1 MRNLSKSKLI
11 AHRQCPKRLWLEL
24 NKPELLD
31 NSSSEVAFLAGHQV
45 GKIAQSIL
53 DPQMKGINV
62 DPNLIG
68 WDDSAA
74 QTKEALKLGE
84 GPIFEALLT
93 IPGALALADV
103 MRPSEDFSELQW
115 ELIEVKCSTCV
126 HDYHRDDVAIQTYI
140 AETVGINLSRVGV
153 AHINKQFVYPGEDN
167 YEGLLQIEDI
177 TEEAKGR
184 HTEVKKWIVQ
194 AQAVAALIE
203 EPTVEVG
210 DHCSSPFE
218 CGFCNYCWK
227 DVPKPKVPA
236 SILPRIRKSK
246 LKGWENQ
253 GITELSDTPDDEINE
268 SQKRVKAATLSGR
281 TYFDAKGATAA
292 LAGRTSTAYFLDFET
307 ISLAVPIWKGTRP
320 YQQITFQFSLH
331 RVDEDGTIHHSEFL
345 DLSGDDPREA
355 FIKAIIEDCGSF
367 GPIYVY
373 NSAFENT
380 RIKELAEAY
389 PSYTDKL
396 HALLPRVVDLLP
408 VARNYYYHPDQK
420 GSWSIKAI
428 LPTICPELQYSDLE
442 GVQAGSEAGIAYLEA
457 IEPKTPADRKE
468 ELRQQMLEYCK
479 LDTLATVKIWE
490 FFLEGT

>member
-1 MRNLSKSKLI
+1 LKNR
-11 AHRQCPKRLWLEL
+11 RLRSETIVVLPL
-24 NKPELLD
+24 NAA
-31 NSSSEVAFLAGHQV
+31 SVTTAGKTSQNQKFQQV
-45 GKIAQSIL
+45 
-53 DPQMKGINV
+53 
-62 DPNLIG
+62 
-68 WDDSAA
+68 
-74 QTKEALKLGE
+74 
-84 GPIFEALLT
+84 
-93 IPGALALADV
+93 
-103 MRPSEDFSELQW
+103 
-115 ELIEVKCSTCV
+115 
-126 HDYHRDDVAIQTYI
+126 
-140 AETVGINLSRVGV
+140 
-153 AHINKQFVYPGEDN
+153 
-167 YEGLLQIEDI
+167 
-177 TEEAKGR
+177 
-184 HTEVKKWIVQ
+184 
-194 AQAVAALIE
+194 
-203 EPTVEVG
+203 
-210 DHCSSPFE
+210 
-218 CGFCNYCWK
+218 
-227 DVPKPKVPA
+227 
-236 SILPRIRKSK
+236 
-246 LKGWENQ
+246 
-253 GITELSDTPDDEINE
+253 
-268 SQKRVKAATLSGR
+268 R